1 MSLFAQWGSIYG
13 LIILAYNKEEYIMQQ
28 MHMTRKEFLN
38 RGFEDLF
45 LCLSNKGMEVKKGE

>member
-1 MSLFAQWGSIYG
+1 
-13 LIILAYNKEEYIMQQ
+13 MQQ